1 MKTSL
6 LIILSICIISCSK
19 NKQSPAR
26 PTPHPQVDSSS
37 ISFRF
42 NDTLVTIKGGLN
54 SYLTNREGVYAS
66 KVLTSYPKWVY
77 NISAQSGFYN
87 DLLLQIYTDSLLVQ
101 PYNYFLTQPY
111 YWVVPDQGL
120 FLGIQYKNRDYQI
133 YLPNDSVNVNITSF
147 SNGYISGTFSAD
159 LTPMDSAN
167 PVSGSTKIT
176 DGSFQ
181 NLQIVY

>member
-6 LIILSICIISCSK
+6 LIILSVCIISCSK
-19 NKQSPAR
+19 NKQLPAS
-26 PTPHPQVDSSS
+26 PTPQPQVDSSL

-54 SYLTNREGVYAS
+54 SYVTNREGVYAS
-66 KVLTSYPKWVY
+66 KVLTPYPKWVY
-77 NISAQSGFYN
+77 NIIAQSGFYN
-87 DLLLQIYTDSLLVQ
+87 DLYLQIYTDSLLVQ
-101 PYNYFLTQPY
+101 SYNYFLTQPY

-120 FLGIQYKNRDYQI
+120 FLGIGYKNMDYQI
-133 YLPNDSVNVNITSF
+133 YLPSDSVNVNITRY

-159 LTPMDSAN
+159 LTPMDVAN
-167 PVSGSTKIT
+167 PIPGSTKIT

-181 NLQIVY
+181 NLQVVY